1 MHIPVSHKLFSL
13 VLTTVIAA
21 GIASPGKAETPAQAL
36 PFTDMSECDTA
47 SVNAIGE
54 AYWAGLT
61 SGTSATTFGPE
72 ETVSREQMATFV
84 TRTLDGSSRFS
95 RRASM
100 NRWAM
105 PKGIAQMGTTELGG
119 VLMYAVS
126 DGGNIWVAD
135 ASDGRILK
143 VEANSGRL
151 LETWTGASGVF
162 SLASAMGKIYG
173 VSNTGALYEVDPQK
187 TAGDVRI
194 IATTSPLLAG
204 PTNLIFD
211 GSLLW
216 VIGYKGISLVNPQA
230 KGPWSVIT
238 QDTGF
243 QALTGA
249 IYDGTH
255 IWVTDFTA
263 GTLLELDENAVIIR
277 TVAVGSGPMYPA
289 FDGINIY
296 VPKFTADAVSVVHAA
311 NGKILGEL
319 TGNGLNGPESVTS
332 DGERILVTN
341 FHGDSVS
348 IWHATNLK
356 AMGEVSTGVDSF
368 PTFACSDGINFWI
381 TLQSGLLVRF

>member
-1 MHIPVSHKLFSL
+1 MHVSVSHKLFSL
-13 VLTTVIAA
+13 ALTTVFA
-21 GIASPGKAETPAQAL
+21 GGLASLGNAETPAQAL
-36 PFTDMSECDTA
+36 PFTDTSQCDPA
-47 SVNAIGE
+47 SMNAIGE

-72 ETVSREQMATFV
+72 ETVSREQMASFV

-119 VLMYAVS
+119 VLMYAIA
-126 DGGNIWVAD
+126 DGSSVWVAD
-135 ASDGRILK
+135 SSNGNILK
-143 VEANSGRL
+143 VEGNSGRL
-151 LETWTGASGVF
+151 LETWTGASGAF
-162 SLASAMGKIYG
+162 SLTSAMGKIYAI
-173 VSNTGALYEVDPQK
+173 SNTGSLYELDPQK
-187 TAGDVRI
+187 TPGDVRI
-194 IATTSPLLAG
+194 VATTAPLLSG

-238 QDTGF
+238 EDVGF
-243 QALTGA
+243 QGLTGA

-255 IWVTDFTA
+255 VWVTDFKA
-263 GTLLELDENAVIIR
+263 GTLLELDENAGVIR
-277 TVAVGSGPMYPA
+277 TVPVGPTPMYPA

-296 VPKFTADAVSVVHAA
+296 VPKFSADSVSVVHAA

-319 TGNGLNGPESVTS
+319 TGNGLSGPESVAS

-348 IWHATNLK
+348 VWHATNLK
-356 AMGEVSTGVDSF
+356 PLGAISTGVDSF
-368 PTFACSDGINFWI
+368 PTSACSDGINFWI